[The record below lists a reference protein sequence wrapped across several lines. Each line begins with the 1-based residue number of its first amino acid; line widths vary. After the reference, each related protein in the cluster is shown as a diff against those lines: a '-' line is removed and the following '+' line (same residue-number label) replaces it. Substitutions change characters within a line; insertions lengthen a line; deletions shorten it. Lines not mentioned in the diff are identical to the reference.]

1 MSSFFHHDYIIFF
14 TTDASRDLPTKD
26 RDSRSSNFE
35 QSLSRVSSAVSALK
49 WILELIPSKI
59 LLELQNMYRRRALS
73 SSNWCKTLPAHA
85 FRARIHDKHQWRL
98 LCVVFFGSENMEKW
112 REHIKK
118 GFMIFK
124 YLHKMCSWNMIKCVS
139 RNQESI
145 KAFLK

>member
-1 MSSFFHHDYIIFF
+1 MSSFFHHDYIISLQL
-14 TTDASRDLPTKD
+14 TPRAICRLKIVIRDRATLNSRW
-26 RDSRSSNFE
+26 
-35 QSLSRVSSAVSALK
+35 RVSSAVSALK